1 MATGTQ
7 RPSRVGMALSLA
19 CLLLGCAHTQEFG
32 PQARCVL
39 PEQVSTAA
47 LVAHVNQNVA
57 RVQSWRT
64 LNAEIS
70 SPDLPFRVA
79 ASVAVEAPRNFRLVV
94 RSPLGPEVDLG
105 SNQQHY
111 WFWSRQDESKRIYL
125 ASHESDSAAQPPS
138 GMPFQPEWIMEAMGV
153 IALDPAR
160 VQEVSRDPQAR
171 TVTVAEDRLS
181 PQGDPVR
188 KLTVVDLCHGLVR
201 EHALVDA
208 QGALIAR
215 AQLLDP
221 VRDKA
226 SGGVIPSRIHMI
238 WPQARI
244 DMTMALRSVE
254 VNTPISRSTFTM
266 QQYKGCEVFQV
277 GGDQGLPNGTF
288 GSTTGP

>member
-1 MATGTQ
+1 MATGAQ
-7 RPSRVGMALSLA
+7 RLSRVGMALILVLA
-19 CLLLGCAHTQEFG
+19 LGCAQTQEFG
-32 PQARCVL
+32 PKTRCVL
-39 PEQVSTAA
+39 PDQVSTAA

-57 RVQSWRT
+57 RIQSWRT

-79 ASVAVEAPRNFRLVV
+79 ASVAVEAPRNFRMVV
-94 RSPLGPEVDLG
+94 RSPLGPEVDVG
-105 SNQQHY
+105 SNLEHY

-125 ASHESDSAAQPPS
+125 ASHDPESAASQPN

-160 VQEVSRDPQAR
+160 LQEVARDPQAR
-171 TVTVAEDRLS
+171 TVTLSEERLS
-181 PQGDPVR
+181 PQGEPVR

-201 EHALVDA
+201 EHALVDSR
-208 QGALIAR
+208 GNLIAR

-226 SGGVIPSRIHMI
+226 SGGIIPSRVHMV
-238 WPQARI
+238 WPQARL

-254 VNTPISRSTFTM
+254 VNTAISRSTFTM

-277 GGDQGLPNGTF
+277 GGEQALPTGAL
-288 GSTTGP
+288 GSASGP